1 MPAHLGSALRRGYRR
16 PVSRRTVATLGLG
29 ALLAAAY
36 PGVAAAG
43 SMLVRSE
50 RADRAFIDGVGC
62 GVAASAVVPLPTSAR
77 DMEVRR
83 PRVGATTPESRLTEA
98 AVAGTSVRFTAVGE
112 GVDVCD
118 PGEDPDVPPAE
129 RQWSGAYDYRIL
141 FRERVSGRYFAGVG
155 SGRRLRSRPR
165 RVTIPF
171 VADVVRIRWRSF
183 GGRRAIGF
191 GRMRVDE
198 PPGFDC
204 TARTCPGHGSR
215 FEVRLTRPSR
225 CRDLGDAVFYGRVAF
240 HTTKRI
246 GVIRRGRLFAS
257 VDPRCGS
264 GDPQPV

>member
-1 MPAHLGSALRRGYRR
+1 M
-16 PVSRRTVATLGLG
+16 SRRTVAALGVG
-29 ALLAAAY
+29 AVLA
-36 PGVAAAG
+36 VACPSVASAG
-43 SMLVRSE
+43 SMLVGSE
-50 RADRAFIDGVGC
+50 RAARAFIDGVGC
-62 GVAASAVVPLPTSAR
+62 GVAASAVVPLPASAR
-77 DMEVRR
+77 DVEVRR
-83 PRVGATTPESRLTEA
+83 PRVGATTLESRLTEA
-98 AVAGTSVRFTAVGE
+98 AVAGASVRFTAVGE
-112 GVDVCD
+112 GAVVCD
-118 PGEDPDVPPAE
+118 PAEDPDVPPAE

-141 FRERVSGRYFAGVG
+141 FRERVSGRYFAGGG

-165 RVTIPF
+165 TVTIPF
-171 VADVVRIRWRSF
+171 VARVVRTQWRSF

-198 PPGFDC
+198 PPGFNC

-225 CRDLGDAVFYGRVAF
+225 CSDLGGNVFYGRVAF

-264 GDPQPV
+264 GDPRPV